1 MAKNKHKDKKREHPE
16 TEPQIERET
25 ELMSDEAATVSAAH
39 DGAGPPE
46 HLSGHSTE
54 LPKGFSLDDPKLP
67 KEIEDAAMRSGGYPY
82 DKRMKREPYE
92 EELLALQIELMKLQK
107 HNLKVGNRILCLYEG
122 RDGSGKGSCIKAF
135 NEHMNPRNTRTVALP
150 KPTETER
157 GQLYFQ
163 RYAVHFPTSGEIVL
177 FDRSWYNRAGVER
190 VMGFCTE
197 DQLAV
202 FLREAPEFEGLLV
215 RDGIKLFKFY
225 LTIGREMQLERFHE
239 RAQDPLKQWKLS
251 PVDLASLNRYD
262 DYTRAETEMFRFT
275 HTAISP
281 WIVVRANDQRRARLE
296 TIRHILLSIEYGGRD
311 LDAIGKHD
319 PLIIGSGPA
328 FFHPHVDQRPL

>member
-1 MAKNKHKDKKREHPE
+1 MAKNKHKDKKREE
-16 TEPQIERET
+16 TEPIT
-25 ELMSDEAATVSAAH
+25 ELMSDEAATVSATH
-39 DGAGPPE
+39 DGAKPPE
-46 HLSGHSTE
+46 HLSGHATG

-82 DKRMKREPYE
+82 DKRMKRELYE
-92 EELLALQIELMKLQK
+92 EQLLALQIELMKLQR

-135 NEHMNPRNTRTVALP
+135 NEHMNPRNTLTVALP

-163 RYAVHFPTSGEIVL
+163 RYAVHLPTAGEVVL

-197 DQLAV
+197 DELAV

-225 LTIGREMQLERFHE
+225 LTIGREMQLKRFHE
-239 RAQDPLKQWKLS
+239 RRWDPLKQWKLS
-251 PVDLASLNRYD
+251 PVDLASLSRYD
-262 DYTRAETEMFRFT
+262 DYTRAEIEMFRFT

-296 TIRHILLSIEYGGRD
+296 TIRHVLLSIEYEGRD

-319 PLIIGSGPA
+319 PLIIGSGPE
-328 FFHPHVDQRPL
+328 FFHPHVDQHPL

>member
-1 MAKNKHKDKKREHPE
+1 MGKNKHKDKKPE
-16 TEPQIERET
+16 ASEVGP
-25 ELMSDEAATVSAAH
+25 MPDDAATSISARE
-39 DGAGPPE
+39 E
-46 HLSGHSTE
+46 HGSDDDTASGRG
-54 LPKGFSLDDPKLP
+54 LPKGFSLEDPKLP

-82 DKRMKREPYE
+82 DKRLKREEYE
-92 EELLALQIELMKLQK
+92 KQLLSLQIELMKLQRY
-107 HNLKVGNRILCLYEG
+107 NLKVGNRILCLYEG

-135 NEHMNPRNTRTVALP
+135 NEHMNPRNTHTVALS
-150 KPTETER
+150 KPTGTER

-163 RYAVHFPTSGEIVL
+163 RYAVHLPTAGEVVL

-225 LTIGREMQLERFHE
+225 LTIGREMQLLRFHE

-251 PVDLASLNRYD
+251 PVDLASLSRYD
-262 DYTRAETEMFRFT
+262 AYTHAEIEMFRFT
-275 HTAISP
+275 HTAIAP
-281 WIVVRANDQRRARLE
+281 WTVVRANDQRRARLE
-296 TIRHILLSIEYGGRD
+296 TIRHVLLSIDYDGRD
-311 LDAIGKHD
+311 LDAIGTHD
-319 PLIIGSGPA
+319 PKIIGSGPD
-328 FFHPHVDQRPL
+328 FFHPQVASKAS

>member
-1 MAKNKHKDKKREHPE
+1 MSKGKDKNKKKDKPAAEAE
-16 TEPQIERET
+16 A
-25 ELMSDEAATVSAAH
+25 LMADDAATVSSAPTEHHGAA
-39 DGAGPPE
+39 
-46 HLSGHSTE
+46 
-54 LPKGFSLDDPKLP
+54 LPKGFSLDAPKLP

-82 DKRMKREPYE
+82 DKRMKREVYE
-92 EELLALQIELMKLQK
+92 EQLLALQIELMKLQK

-163 RYAVHFPTSGEIVL
+163 RYAVHLPTAGEVVL

-197 DQLAV
+197 DQLAI

-215 RDGIKLFKFY
+215 RDGICLFKFY
-225 LTIGREMQLERFHE
+225 LTIGREMQLVRFHE
-239 RAQDPLKQWKLS
+239 RRQDPLKQWKLS
-251 PVDLASLNRYD
+251 DVDLASLNKYD
-262 DYTRAETEMFRFT
+262 DYTRAEIEMFRFT
-275 HTAISP
+275 NTAISP
-281 WIVVRANDQRRARLE
+281 WIVVRANDQRRARIE
-296 TIRHILLSIEYGGRD
+296 TIRHVLLAVDYEGRD
-311 LDAIGKHD
+311 LSAIGEHD
-319 PLIIGSGPA
+319 PQIIGLGPNFNSLHA
-328 FFHPHVDQRPL
+328 EQR

>member
-1 MAKNKHKDKKREHPE
+1 MPKNKHKDRKRERAEDLPL
-16 TEPQIERET
+16 P
-25 ELMSDEAATVSAAH
+25 DDAATAMSVHNGSGRAEE
-39 DGAGPPE
+39 PE
-46 HLSGHSTE
+46 HPSSL
-54 LPKGFSLDDPKLP
+54 LKGFSLSDPKLP

-82 DKRMKREPYE
+82 DKRMKREE
-92 EELLALQIELMKLQK
+92 FETQLLALQIELMKLQK
-107 HNLKVGNRILCLYEG
+107 HNLQVGKRILCLYEG

-163 RYAVHFPTSGEIVL
+163 RYAVHLPTAGEVVL

-225 LTIGREMQLERFHE
+225 LTIGREMQIERFHE

-262 DYTRAETEMFRFT
+262 DYTRAEIEMFRFT

-296 TIRHILLSIEYGGRD
+296 TIRHVLLAIDYEGRD
-311 LDAIGKHD
+311 LDAIGTHD
-319 PLIIGSGPA
+319 PLIIGSGPE
-328 FFHPHVDQRPL
+328 FFHPQVENHD

>member
-1 MAKNKHKDKKREHPE
+1 MAKNKHKDKKRERLE
-16 TEPQIERET
+16 DEP
-25 ELMSDEAATVSAAH
+25 LPDEAATAISVH
-39 DGAGPPE
+39 NGGIDEPLE
-46 HLSGHSTE
+46 HASP
-54 LPKGFSLDDPKLP
+54 LPKGFSLSDPKLP

-82 DKRMKREPYE
+82 DKRMKREDYE
-92 EELLALQIELMKLQK
+92 ERLLALQIELMKLQRY
-107 HNLKVGNRILCLYEG
+107 NLKVGNRILCLYEG

-163 RYAVHFPTSGEIVL
+163 RYAVHLPTAGEVVL

-225 LTIGREMQLERFHE
+225 LTIGREMQIERFHD

-251 PVDLASLNRYD
+251 PVDMASLNRYD
-262 DYTRAETEMFRFT
+262 DYTRAEVEMFRFT
-275 HTAISP
+275 HTAIAP
-281 WIVVRANDQRRARLE
+281 WVVVRANDQRRARLE
-296 TIRHILLSIEYGGRD
+296 TIRHVLLAIDYEDRD

-319 PLIIGSGPA
+319 PQIIGSGPE
-328 FFHPHVDQRPL
+328 FFHPQVEKASD

>member
-1 MAKNKHKDKKREHPE
+1 MAKSKHKGKKREGLE
-16 TEPQIERET
+16 DEP
-25 ELMSDEAATVSAAH
+25 LPDEAATAISMH
-39 DGAGPPE
+39 NGGMDETFE
-46 HLSGHSTE
+46 HASP
-54 LPKGFSLDDPKLP
+54 LPKGFSLSDPKLP

-82 DKRMKREPYE
+82 DKRMKREDYE
-92 EELLALQIELMKLQK
+92 EQLLTLQIELMKLQK
-107 HNLKVGNRILCLYEG
+107 YNLKVGNRILCLYEG

-163 RYAVHFPTSGEIVL
+163 RYAVHLPTAGEVVL

-215 RDGIKLFKFY
+215 RDGIRLFKFY
-225 LTIGREMQLERFHE
+225 LTIGREMQIERFHD

-251 PVDLASLNRYD
+251 PVDMAALSRYD
-262 DYTRAETEMFRFT
+262 DYTRAEIEMFRFT
-275 HTAISP
+275 HTAIAP
-281 WIVVRANDQRRARLE
+281 WVVVRANDQRRARLE
-296 TIRHILLSIEYGGRD
+296 TIRHVLLAVDYEGRD
-311 LDAIGKHD
+311 LDTIGKHD
-319 PLIIGSGPA
+319 PQIIGSGPE
-328 FFHPHVDQRPL
+328 FFHPQVEKPGD

>member
-1 MAKNKHKDKKREHPE
+1 MAKNKHKDKKRERLE
-16 TEPQIERET
+16 TEA
-25 ELMSDEAATVSAAH
+25 LFDEAATAISSH
-39 DGAGPPE
+39 DGHAADEDAPE
-46 HLSGHSTE
+46 HFSP
-54 LPKGFSLDDPKLP
+54 LPKNFSLEDPKLP

-82 DKRMKREPYE
+82 DKRMKREDYE
-92 EELLALQIELMKLQK
+92 KQLYALQIELTKLQK
-107 HNLKVGNRILCLYEG
+107 HNLNVGNRILCLYEG

-135 NEHMNPRNTRTVALP
+135 NENMNPRNTRTVALP

-163 RYAVHFPTSGEIVL
+163 RYAVHLPTSGEVVL

-202 FLREAPEFEGLLV
+202 FLREAPEFESLLV

-225 LTIGREMQLERFHE
+225 LTIGREMQIKRFHE
-239 RAQDPLKQWKLS
+239 RAQNPLKQWKLS

-262 DYTRAETEMFRFT
+262 DYTRAEIEMFRFT
-275 HTAISP
+275 HTATSP

-296 TIRHILLSIEYGGRD
+296 TVRHVLLAIEYQGRD
-311 LDAIGKHD
+311 LDAIGMPD
-319 PLIIGSGPA
+319 PLIIGSGPE
-328 FFHPHVDQRPL
+328 FFHPPVQHPQI

>member
-1 MAKNKHKDKKREHPE
+1 MAKDKHKNKKREDLE
-16 TEPQIERET
+16 TEP
-25 ELMSDEAATVSAAH
+25 LSDEAATAISHRGNGGDSDDDDPPARAH
-39 DGAGPPE
+39 AW
-46 HLSGHSTE
+46 
-54 LPKGFSLDDPKLP
+54 PKNFSLDDPKIP
-67 KEIEDAAMRSGGYPY
+67 KEIEDAAMRSGAYPY
-82 DKRMKREPYE
+82 DKRMKREDYE
-92 EELLALQIELMKLQK
+92 EQLLALQIELMKLQK
-107 HNLKVGNRILCLYEG
+107 HNLKVGTRILCLYEG

-163 RYAVHFPTSGEIVL
+163 RYAVHLPTSGEVVL

-225 LTIGREMQLERFHE
+225 LTIGREMQLLRFHQ
-239 RAQDPLKQWKLS
+239 RAQNPLKQWKLS
-251 PVDLASLNRYD
+251 PVDLASLSRYD
-262 DYTRAETEMFRFT
+262 DYTRAEIEMFRFT

-296 TIRHILLSIEYGGRD
+296 TIRHVLLSIDYEDRD
-311 LDAIGKHD
+311 LDAIGPHD
-319 PLIIGSGPA
+319 PQIIGSGPE
-328 FFHPHVDQRPL
+328 FFHPQLAHPHV

>member
-1 MAKNKHKDKKREHPE
+1 MAKGKDKKKEKSRHAPE
-16 TEPQIERET
+16 PI
-25 ELMSDEAATVSAAH
+25 SDEAATAIVSVPIEIVRAA
-39 DGAGPPE
+39 AE
-46 HLSGHSTE
+46 HAE
-54 LPKGFSLDDPKLP
+54 ALPKGFSLDAPKLP
-67 KEIEDAAMRSGGYPY
+67 QEISDAAMRSGGYPY
-82 DKRMKREPYE
+82 DKRMKREDFE
-92 EELLALQIELMKLQK
+92 EQLLALQIELMKLQK
-107 HNLKVGNRILCLYEG
+107 HTLKVGNRILCLYEG

-163 RYAVHFPTSGEIVL
+163 RYSVHLPTAGEIVL

-197 DQLAV
+197 DQLAI

-215 RDGIKLFKFY
+215 RDNIKLFKFY
-225 LTIGREMQLERFHE
+225 LTIGREMQLKRFHE
-239 RAQDPLKQWKLS
+239 RAQNPLKQWKLS
-251 PVDLASLNRYD
+251 SVDLASLARYD
-262 DYTRAETEMFRFT
+262 DYTKAEIEMFRFT

-296 TIRHILLSIEYGGRD
+296 TIRHVLLAIDYEGRD
-311 LDAIGKHD
+311 MNAIGEHD
-319 PLIIGSGPA
+319 PLIIGSGPEFLNPRA
-328 FFHPHVDQRPL
+328 EQHR